1 MKVQPLVLGDV
12 VSDPGQ
18 QNQIVEALSHS
29 LLQIRRE
36 DPEHKPREPN
46 SEPGLLDYGI
56 ITITLVNIRLFNT
69 IMSGPCD
76 QNFMRDSFKDTDVY
90 QIYIFCSAV
99 KRLIA
104 SKIKKIAYVMCVCCV
119 YLLCVYINTQTY
131 LHIFKK
137 NVLRLYNKYILVLS
151 ND

>member
-29 LLQIRRE
+29 LFQIRRE
-36 DPEHKPREPN
+36 DPGHKPREPN

-56 ITITLVNIRLFNT
+56 IMINLVNIRLFNT

-76 QNFMRDSFKDTDVY
+76 QNFMRDSFKDTDAY

-104 SKIKKIAYVMCVCCV
+104 INRIQNKTNCLRNVCV
-119 YLLCVYINTQTY
+119 LCIFIIYI
-131 LHIFKK
+131 
-137 NVLRLYNKYILVLS
+137 YIYI
-151 ND
+151 